1 MARFEQAVDTDVD
14 ELAGSVRAKARSV
27 SSIALSQISGLLD
40 PGHRLAL
47 RDFLTQPGLFYNVQL
62 SM

>member
-47 RDFLTQPGLFYNVQL
+47 RDF
-62 SM
+62 